1 VVKEHA
7 VTQDILSNQRILL
20 NKELAR
26 WFGNLSIAF
35 IEEAVTNRAVHNLA
49 SGIQMPDI
57 EELLSYGFKFCPTPA
72 LAGLGCLDKFMNKL
86 KSRLYRTLNFFRL
99 NPEQKSKDEARVY
112 DPRFKLD
119 SPSIATFTPYKG
131 NMKEKGMKAA
141 VDQFIKNITS
151 LPQKAREKYNEIKT
165 NPALRLKRNFSFS
178 QLQTAIS
185 TLLNNDT
192 LIVKPADKNMGL
204 CIMEKTWY
212 KQTMLNTLQDINK
225 FLPLS
230 FKEVAKIVDDVRD
243 FIEHGVENYHGIRGR
258 NAVIRFLKENPA
270 VIKPAAMYGLFKI
283 HKLPTRS
290 LRLIAPNHS
299 WVTVKLS
306 RWLAYMLQEIVDV
319 EASILSGSHD
329 FLKTIETTPFPKE
342 DLWFL
347 TFDVVDLYGSIPHT
361 IAIDIVYEIAK
372 DQVGVGMAGTIKT
385 LLLVVLNN
393 NIVEF
398 DRLYY
403 KQLLGI
409 AMGTAC
415 APAFANLFMT
425 SVDKNTRVSFS
436 QNIKCYRR
444 YLDDGCVILHGSR
457 DRVQEVM
464 DSLINNQWAQYIKFT
479 YTISEKSAVFLDL
492 VLYKGPRYKA
502 SGLLDVRMYQK
513 ALNAY
518 QYIPFKSYHQP
529 STIKG
534 WVKGELKRIIRTHTE
549 YSKCVLVV
557 NLFLQRLLARGY
569 RASFVKEIAAE
580 LRYQDR
586 VKYIFPEPKISAY
599 DKDTIFVTLPSNPL
613 FEERFYPCR
622 AIIASWF
629 NSLKRYDPF
638 KDKRLKVVF
647 TRAKT
652 LGQYLSRA
660 KF

>member
-1 VVKEHA
+1 MSHERA
-7 VTQDILSNQRILL
+7 LL
-20 NKELAR
+20 IKELAS
-26 WFGNLSIAF
+26 WFGNLSVSF
-35 IEEAVTNRAVHNLA
+35 IEEAVTNRAVHNLS
-49 SGIQMPDI
+49 SGTLLPDI
-57 EELLSYGFKFCPTPA
+57 EELLSFGFKFCPTPA
-72 LAGLGCLDKFMNKL
+72 LAGPGSLDSVMNKL
-86 KSRLYRTLNFFRL
+86 KGRLARTLNDFRL
-99 NPEQKSKDEARVY
+99 TPEQKSKEEARVY

-119 SPSIATFTPYKG
+119 SPSIATFKPHTG
-131 NMKEKGMKAA
+131 NLKEKGMKAA

-151 LPQKAREKYNEIKT
+151 LPQKARDRYNEIKA
-165 NPALRLKRNFSFS
+165 NPALRLKRNFSYN

-185 TLLNNDT
+185 TLLNNDE

-204 CIMEKTWY
+204 CIMDKTWY
-212 KQTMLNTLQDINK
+212 KQTMLATLQDINK
-225 FLPLS
+225 FTPFS
-230 FKEVAKIVDDVRD
+230 FTEVGEIVDEVRA
-243 FIEHGVENYHGIRGR
+243 FIEHGVDQLHGIRGR
-258 NAVIRFLKENPA
+258 NAVIRFLKESPA
-270 VIKPAAMYGLFKI
+270 VLKPAAMYGLMKI
-283 HKLPTRS
+283 HKLPKRS

-299 WVTVKLS
+299 WITVKLS
-306 RWLAYMLQEIVDV
+306 RWLAFMLQEIVDK
-319 EASILSGSHD
+319 EKSILSGSHD
-329 FLKTIETTPFPKE
+329 FLKTLETTPFPKE
-342 DLWFL
+342 ELWFL
-347 TFDVVDLYGSIPHT
+347 TFDVVDLYGSIPHR

-372 DQVGVGMAGTIKT
+372 DRVGVGMASTMKA

-398 DRLYY
+398 DGLYY

-425 SVDKNTRVSFS
+425 EVDKNTRVSFS
-436 QNIKCYRR
+436 QVIKCYRR
-444 YLDDGCVILHGSR
+444 YLDDGCLILHGSH
-457 DRVQEVM
+457 DQVQEVM

-529 STIKG
+529 STLKG

-549 YSKCVLVV
+549 YSKCVLVA

-569 RASFVKEIAAE
+569 RAAFVKEIAAD

-586 VKYIFPEPKISAY
+586 EKYIFPEPKANAY
-599 DKDTIFVTLPSNPL
+599 GKDTIFVTLPSNPL
-613 FEERFYPCR
+613 FEDRFYPCR
-622 AIIASWF
+622 ALIAAWF

-638 KDKRLKVVF
+638 KDKRLKVVY